1 MTCALVWRIA
11 EQSPATRFDFMKHP
25 ELVLYDVADR
35 IATLTFNRPDR
46 MNAMTGNMELAF
58 FQRLQQ
64 AEADRNVRV
73 IIVTGAGKGWCPG
86 ADLAY
91 RAGPDDLPLPNTVLA
106 NSTPLTIR
114 KPVIAAING
123 ACAGAG
129 LGYAMMCDFRVAV
142 TGAKFTTAFSRR
154 GLIAEYGL
162 AHHLSHIAGRAVAL
176 DLLLTA
182 RVVLA
187 EEMQELGLVHQVVA
201 SDDLLATARDFA
213 TDLAA
218 NVSPASMATIKRQI
232 MTEPLLDPIA
242 AVEHSNGLMYESIDD
257 GVDIKEGI
265 SSFLEKRQVE
275 FPPLGEGTPYR
286 WMDEHSSSDP

>member
-1 MTCALVWRIA
+1 ML
-11 EQSPATRFDFMKHP
+11 HP
-25 ELVLYDVADR
+25 ELVLYDVDAGV
-35 IATLTFNRPDR
+35 ATLTFNRPDR
-46 MNAMTGNMELAF
+46 MNGMIGNMELVY

-64 AEADRNVRV
+64 AEADPEVRA

-91 RAGPDDLPLPNTVLA
+91 TPGPDDLPLPNTVLP

-114 KPVIAAING
+114 KPIIAAING

-129 LGYAMMCDFRVAV
+129 LGYAMMCDFRIAAA
-142 TGAKFTTAFSRR
+142 GAKFTSAFSRR

-162 AHHLSHIAGRAVAL
+162 AHHLSHIAGRSVAL

-187 EEMQELGLVHQVVA
+187 EEMAELGLVNKVVEL
-201 SDDLLATARDFA
+201 DELLPAAHA
-213 TDLAA
+213 LAADLAA
-218 NVSPASMATIKRQI
+218 NVSPASMATIKHQI
-232 MTEPLLDPIA
+232 MTEPLLDPVSA
-242 AVEHSNGLMYESIDD
+242 MEHSNGLMYESIEG
-257 GVDIKEGI
+257 GVDIKEGV

-275 FPPLGEGTPYR
+275 FPPLGEGTNYG
-286 WMDEHSSSDP
+286 WMTE